1 MKTTVDKTNIFWT
14 YVLFVL
20 WPIIA
25 IIQSFKNLDK
35 KYAVIIVT
43 LFFGLFG
50 LTMVFGAATD
60 ASRYEQAFL
69 TIADKP
75 FSDFFNIVSGLYSDE
90 GRKPDFVMDLI
101 TFIVSRITTNAS
113 IFFMTLGLIF
123 GWMVTKNLN
132 LFYKI
137 YLSNRN
143 VIGLMFFILMA
154 LLLAPG
160 RILSFR
166 HYLGLA
172 IFVYGI
178 YKYFTSEE
186 YIYLIVIA
194 CTIFVHFAYLMV
206 VPLFFLYKYA
216 GNRNYIY
223 YGLIILSFV
232 LADQAAGFIRIYGG
246 NFDGGLNNVVSGYTN
261 EKYLDKVSDLQ
272 ENRNVVLN
280 SYMRWTT
287 MFFLISI
294 IFHKLKYKIFD
305 AVSERLY
312 SFSLVLFIFVNYTQG
327 MESIS
332 NRFSIV
338 FQVFACI
345 FFIHLYSLRTF
356 KINPLFRGVS
366 MVFVSLNLIIGF
378 RLLIEIMN
386 LTMITPL
393 LPLSMLLNSDV
404 SIISILK

>member
-14 YVLFVL
+14 YILFLL
-20 WPIIA
+20 WPAIA
-25 IIQSFKNLDK
+25 IIQSYKNLDRR
-35 KYAVIIVT
+35 YAVIIIT

-50 LTMVFGAATD
+50 LTMVFGITTD
-60 ASRYEQAFL
+60 ASRYEQGFL
-69 TIADKP
+69 VIADKP

-90 GRKPDFVMDLI
+90 GKKPDFVLDLI
-101 TFIVSRITTNAS
+101 TFVVSRITTNAS

-123 GWMVTKNLN
+123 GWMVTKILS

-137 YLSNRN
+137 YLSNKN
-143 VIGLMFFILMA
+143 VIGLTFFILLA

-216 GNRNYIY
+216 GNRNNIFYA
-223 YGLIILSFV
+223 LIILSFV
-232 LADQAAGFIRIYGG
+232 FADQAAEFIRIYGG
-246 NFDGGLNNVVSGYTN
+246 NFDSGLDRVVQGYTN
-261 EKYLDKVSDLQ
+261 EDYLDKVSDLQ

-294 IFHKLKYKIFD
+294 IFHKFKYKIFD

-312 SFSLVLFIFVNYTQG
+312 SFSLVLFIFVNFTQG
-327 MESIS
+327 LESIS

-338 FQVFACI
+338 FQVFACL
-345 FFIHLYSLRTF
+345 FFIHLYSLSTF
-356 KINPLFRGVS
+356 KISPTFKGVS
-366 MVFVSLNLIIGF
+366 LLIVALNAIIGF
-378 RLLIEIMN
+378 RLLMEIMN
-386 LTMITPL
+386 ITLLTPF
-393 LPLSMLLNSDV
+393 LPLSILMNSDV
-404 SIISILK
+404 PIINVIK